1 MLRRYCNMEKVV
13 EFLVSLEGDMRSIA
27 AKSDG
32 DFDTLPL
39 ALAFVDVL
47 GKVQARKKTV
57 LSYLSHK
64 IVMFDLY
71 EPLVDKLYDA
81 DPSQRNPT
89 ASPFVVAPLLQ
100 ECVRIEVVDVA

>member
-1 MLRRYCNMEKVV
+1 MEKVA

-47 GKVQARKKTV
+47 GKVQARKKMV

-89 ASPFVVAPLLQ
+89 ATPFVVAPLLT
-100 ECVRIEVVDVA
+100 ECVRIEVVDVAYTQ

>member
-1 MLRRYCNMEKVV
+1 MEKVA

-47 GKVQARKKTV
+47 GKVQARKKMV

-89 ASPFVVAPLLQ
+89 ATPFVVAPLLQ
-100 ECVRIEVVDVA
+100 ECVDIEVVHVAYTR

>member
-1 MLRRYCNMEKVV
+1 MEKVA

-100 ECVRIEVVDVA
+100 ECVRIKVVDVA